1 MGMRARIIEVQV
13 LFPLFIFFTLH
24 LFSAGAPMEIQTMD
38 VEIMRG
44 LRSQIQGLLVHVGP
58 NCLFSYENIFS

>member
-1 MGMRARIIEVQV
+1 MGMRARIIEVHV
-13 LFPLFIFFTLH
+13 LFPLFFFTLH
-24 LFSAGAPMEIQTMD
+24 LFSSGAPMEIQTLD